1 MTESDELKTM
11 KCPWCGED
19 DFDLVG
25 LKTHLTNLD
34 CESFNRCR
42 RAPRYFK
49 DVSERPVDIED
60 LVLYRDV
67 QAIEQERDAIKAKLE
82 HADTRIRRLET
93 CVEDFLELTEVPDA
107 NCSCHLNPP
116 CGDCVEYSGI
126 RDVRKRANV
135 LLKERGV

>member
-1 MTESDELKTM
+1 MTEKVNLEAGSADDLKI
-11 KCPWCGED
+11 
-19 DFDLVG
+19 
-25 LKTHLTNLD
+25 HLEKL
-34 CESFNRCR
+34 
-42 RAPRYFK
+42 
-49 DVSERPVDIED
+49 ER
-60 LVLYRDV
+60 
-67 QAIEQERDAIKAKLE
+67 ERDALKIKLE